1 MKRPALVQAFADF
14 SMRITLGRPEL
25 ELLDARIENVRQSI
39 SDLAGDAHKLFP
51 LMERHCPGHLGTP
64 FLRYVGTI
72 PFGSSQRGTLIRPV
86 EKIDVDLLLLFEAL
100 PIVMGQ
106 FGGGQ
111 NFLLAMLDLLRYLP
125 GDAILFEGECIRV
138 VFGQP
143 PLFDVFVA
151 IDWSNQ
157 RSMFMFP
164 HGSQTTWYRSNP
176 IVLDRLVMRRNAE
189 LERRLTLMIR
199 MLKVWS
205 RYWQVGLRSFHL
217 ESLVIREV
225 KELHGY

>member
-111 NFLLAMLDLLRYLP
+111 NFL
-125 GDAILFEGECIRV
+125 
-138 VFGQP
+138 
-143 PLFDVFVA
+143 
-151 IDWSNQ
+151 
-157 RSMFMFP
+157 
-164 HGSQTTWYRSNP
+164 
-176 IVLDRLVMRRNAE
+176 
-189 LERRLTLMIR
+189 
-199 MLKVWS
+199 
-205 RYWQVGLRSFHL
+205 
-217 ESLVIREV
+217 
-225 KELHGY
+225 